1 MLGYAECKEDL
12 TLGNLNNG
20 RLHTGDIAF
29 FDESGFY
36 FIVGRIKRFIKLF
49 GNRVNLDE
57 LERLLFDSG
66 VQSACIGK
74 DNALIIYILKPE
86 DNTLAKEFLTKKLGI
101 HFSVFDIRIIDEIPK
116 NDSGKTLYSRLSD

>member
-1 MLGYAECKEDL
+1 MRYLLIVLLKR
-12 TLGNLNNG
+12 N
-20 RLHTGDIAF
+20 
-29 FDESGFY
+29 GFY

-101 HFSVFDIRIIDEIPK
+101 HFSVFDIRVIDEIPK